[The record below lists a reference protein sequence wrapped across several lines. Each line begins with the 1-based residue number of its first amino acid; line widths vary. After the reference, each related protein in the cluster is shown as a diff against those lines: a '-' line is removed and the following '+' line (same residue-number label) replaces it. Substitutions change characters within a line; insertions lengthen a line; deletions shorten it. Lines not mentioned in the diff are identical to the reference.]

1 MFIVQ
6 QKGEEIRAVKKDNR
20 REEEKK
26 RKKEED
32 LIGDVNVV
40 ATCYTGVCSNHA
52 FLLFFLLVFVPTEF
66 LFFGQ
71 NVWYTLVWSVLS
83 DIGRYLKRYI
93 LKVFQYRFID
103 RYEEFRLYRSVR
115 YGIDFLD

>member
-32 LIGDVNVV
+32 LVGDVNVV
-40 ATCYTGVCSNHA
+40 ATCYTGFVQIMPFFYFSFQFLYWSNFSFPA
-52 FLLFFLLVFVPTEF
+52 ETS
-66 LFFGQ
+66 G
-71 NVWYTLVWSVLS
+71 TLRY
-83 DIGRYLKRYI
+83 GRYCP
-93 LKVFQYRFID
+93 V
-103 RYEEFRLYRSVR
+103 
-115 YGIDFLD
+115 